1 MTGEHWFPSHM
12 TEIPSAECYDL
23 LASRSVG
30 RVAFVVDGAPS
41 VIPVNHAVDGDDIV
55 FRTSPHSELGRSMA
69 HGSVAFQVDDFDD
82 FSQSGWSVLVHGS
95 AQYDDSS
102 DGLPGEPP
110 SPWAEGVR
118 GLLVRIRPRQV
129 TGRRLIGV

>member
-12 TEIPSAECYDL
+12 TEITSAECYEL

-30 RVAFVVDGAPS
+30 RVAFVVDGAPI
-41 VIPVNHAVDGDDIV
+41 VVPVNHAVDGDDIV

-69 HGSVAFQVDDFDD
+69 HGPVAFQVDDFDD

-95 AQYDDSS
+95 AHYDDPDAGSIEER
-102 DGLPGEPP
+102 PR
-110 SPWAEGVR
+110 PWAEGVR
-118 GLLVRIRPRQV
+118 VLVVRIRPLQV